1 MKRLILKALKA
12 VAWAGIYCALL
23 WYGINAVHDTDRLD
37 KIFIALTVFGVTYG
51 ISKPFF
57 EAISEIVGGI
67 MVIADFL
74 NRHLL
79 EPQKQRLLEQGREQ
93 GREEGREQGREEGRE
108 QGREEGREQ
117 GREEGRKEGREK
129 ALAIV
134 RKHLTEDGLNLD
146 DYMPIGEPDAPEG
159 SE

>member
-12 VAWAGIYCALL
+12 AAWAGIYCALL

-79 EPQKQRLLEQGREQ
+79 EPQKQRLLEQGRM
-93 GREEGREQGREEGRE
+93 
-108 QGREEGREQ
+108 
-117 GREEGRKEGREK
+117 EGRKEGREK

-134 RKHLTEDGLNLD
+134 RKHLTEDGLNPD
-146 DYMPIGEPDAPEG
+146 DYMPIGEPDEPEG